1 LTLLHRVLPDN
12 ARLTPQELLADL
24 REREPVPEDRPRV
37 LVDMVSSA
45 DGRATVG
52 GSSRVLGGAADLALL
67 LELRT
72 IADAVLIGGAT
83 VRAEG
88 YARLVGAPE
97 RRERRRGA
105 GLAEDPPAVLVSRNM
120 DLPWDAGLFAAP
132 EQPVLVYTSL
142 ETPAPPAL
150 VAPVEAVHL
159 APLTLAA
166 ALADLRRR
174 GVRCLLCEGGP
185 TLNRALLAAGLVDE
199 LFLTISPVLAGDRS
213 APTIVG
219 GEALPEA
226 VDLALRW
233 VCHVEGELYLRYT
246 L

>member
-1 LTLLHRVLPDN
+1 MTVLHRVLPDSV
-12 ARLTPQELLADL
+12 RLTPQELLADL
-24 REREPVPEDRPRV
+24 REHEPVPEDRPRV
-37 LVDMVSSA
+37 LVDMVASA

-52 GSSRVLGGAADLALL
+52 GSSRALGGAADLALL

-72 IADAVLIGGAT
+72 IADAVLVGPAT

-97 RRERRRGA
+97 RRERRRRG
-105 GLAEDPPAVLVSRNM
+105 GLVEDPPAVLVSRNT

-132 EQPVLVYTSL
+132 EQAVLVYTGRTTS
-142 ETPAPPAL
+142 PPA
-150 VAPVEAVHL
+150 VAAPVDVVHL
-159 APLTLAA
+159 SPLTLAA

-174 GVRCLLCEGGP
+174 GMRFLLCEGGP

-199 LFLTISPVLAGDRS
+199 LFLTLSPVLVGDGS

-219 GEALPEA
+219 GEALPEPA
-226 VDLALRW
+226 GLTLSS
-233 VCHVEGELYLRYT
+233 VCHAEGELYLRYT